1 MARGGQDRVAK
12 AVALGVVYF
21 VAAAAT
27 IAGTRFDGGVAF
39 LWIATAIL
47 AGRLVTQAPSR
58 WPESIAACF
67 LASVLATSLIGF
79 GPAAALPLAIVGIT
93 ESIVSAALL
102 RRIGGDPRNNKDT
115 HHWLIAFVVSAGM
128 IGPLIG
134 AVGAASTVHLLY
146 GRALLP
152 EALHWYSGHAL
163 GTLAFMPI
171 AVMILRGEAAR
182 LIRHTRRAKLIE
194 LAMLL
199 TLVAAVSLITFAQ
212 DRMPL
217 LFLPMLPIVLATF
230 RGGALSTAASI
241 VIVSV
246 IGGAFTLN
254 GHGPIALMEGDVGA
268 RIQFLQFFIAA
279 TMLTVLP
286 ANAELQRRAELFRRL
301 RESEARYRMVTDNT
315 TDIVL
320 NIDIHGR
327 LRFVSSSI
335 REIGGHDPDALVG
348 RHVSVLVDPTE
359 AAKMIATIAATIADP
374 LRVSVS
380 EYRAP
385 TRTGDRWF
393 ESRTRA
399 VLDDDGV
406 VTGLVSAVRDVT
418 QRKEHEDSL
427 ARAALTD
434 PLTGLANRA
443 AFRTELTRQVAASA
457 GGCVAVFDLDHF
469 KRVNDRHGHAAGD
482 DVLRRFAAIARAAV
496 RDQDTVARM
505 GGEEFAIILPDA
517 SIEQAR
523 LVCDRLRA
531 AVGATRFAVD
541 GGVIA
546 VTVSG
551 GVACYRAGEPDDA
564 VLHAADAALYRAKNA
579 GRDRLAL
586 AA

>member
-1 MARGGQDRVAK
+1 MARRRYNRVAE
-12 AVALGVVYF
+12 AIALGTVYF
-21 VAAAAT
+21 AAAAVT

-39 LWIATAIL
+39 LWIATAVL
-47 AGRLVTQAPSR
+47 TARLVTQKTSR
-58 WPESIAACF
+58 WPASIAACF
-67 LASVLATSLIGF
+67 IAGAAATTLFGF
-79 GPAAALPLAIVGIT
+79 GATAALPLAVVNVAEAVLG
-93 ESIVSAALL
+93 AALL
-102 RRIGGDPRNNKDT
+102 RRLSGGRTVNDT

-128 IGPLIG
+128 AGPLAGAIG
-134 AVGAASTVHLLY
+134 AGATIHLLY
-146 GRALLP
+146 GRAFLP

-182 LIRHTRRAKLIE
+182 LLRNTRRAKLVE

-199 TLVAAVSLITFAQ
+199 TLVALVSLITFAQ

-241 VIVSV
+241 VVVSL

-254 GHGPIALMEGDVGA
+254 GHGPIALMDGDVGS

-315 TDIVL
+315 TDIII

-348 RHVSVLVDPTE
+348 RHVSVLVDATE
-359 AAKMIATIAATIADP
+359 VDKMREMIAATVDDP
-374 LRVSVS
+374 MRVTVS

-385 TRTGDRWF
+385 TRSGERWF

-418 QRKEHEDSL
+418 HRKEHEDSL

-434 PLTGLANRA
+434 PLTGLANRI
-443 AFRTELTRQVAASA
+443 AFRTELTRQVATGT

-469 KRVNDRHGHAAGD
+469 KLVNDRHGHAAGD
-482 DVLRRFAAIARAAV
+482 EVLRRFAAIARAAV
-496 RDQDTVARM
+496 RDQDMVARL
-505 GGEEFAIILPDA
+505 GGEEFAVVLPDA

-531 AVGATRFAVD
+531 AVGATRCSVD
-541 GGVIA
+541 SGTIA

-551 GVACYRAGEPDDA
+551 GVASYRAGDADDA
-564 VLHAADAALYRAKNA
+564 VLHAADTALYRAKDA